1 MRGQGADAD
10 TDATAVLIFHLWNAR
25 RKARR
30 VAQAE
35 AVNLLRGLDPQV
47 LPGGPLSER
56 GGVFWIAIPERAIPQ
71 AIPRLTGLGY
81 TQAVD
86 HVVEVTD
93 DLPANP
99 KKAASQGELIRWNRR
114 YHELVRLYAAD
125 KCAMR
130 QRAPDRRVF
139 MLKLADGDIHPVRGY
154 RGDGQALSRR
164 GLPPY
169 DARMLVNLVTP
180 DVPPSNA
187 SREGSVIL
195 SLPKDLPPAGTFLDP
210 FAGIGGIVLE
220 ALAGD
225 YARVLSVDDDAFLM
239 YGLAHIGARHCVAD
253 TRRLPFADAT
263 VDAIATEPPYDEMAE
278 EIVNAALAEMVRVLK
293 SGARLA
299 VFCAAWQAEAL
310 RSIAEALPITLYLD
324 SPVDRKGTDCVVL
337 AWRKA

>member
-1 MRGQGADAD
+1 MERQ
-10 TDATAVLIFHLWNAR
+10 AVLIFHLWNAR
-25 RKARR
+25 RKAKR
-30 VAQAE
+30 VAQVE

-56 GGVFWIAIPERAIPQ
+56 GGVFWIAIPERAISQ
-71 AIPRLTGLGY
+71 AIPRLTRLGY
-81 TQAVD
+81 THAVD
-86 HVVEVTD
+86 RVVEITEN
-93 DLPANP
+93 LPANP
-99 KKAASQGELIRWNRR
+99 KRAASQGDLIRWNRR

-125 KCAMR
+125 KRAMR

-180 DVPPSNA
+180 DIERVRA
-187 SREGSVIL
+187 M
-195 SLPKDLPPAGTFLDP
+195 FLDP

-225 YARVLSVDDDAFLM
+225 YTCVLSADNDAFLM
-239 YGLAHIGARHCVAD
+239 HGLAYIGVRHCVAD
-253 TRRLPFADAT
+253 ARRLPFADAT
-263 VDAIATEPPYDEMAE
+263 VDAIATEPPYDEVAE
-278 EIVNAALAEMVRVLK
+278 AIVKTALAEMVRVLEE
-293 SGARLA
+293 GARLA
-299 VFCAAWQAEAL
+299 VFCAAWQAEGL
-310 RSIAEALPITLYLD
+310 RDIAGALPITPYLD

-337 AWRKA
+337 AWQKMARGLYSRAKRTKLL